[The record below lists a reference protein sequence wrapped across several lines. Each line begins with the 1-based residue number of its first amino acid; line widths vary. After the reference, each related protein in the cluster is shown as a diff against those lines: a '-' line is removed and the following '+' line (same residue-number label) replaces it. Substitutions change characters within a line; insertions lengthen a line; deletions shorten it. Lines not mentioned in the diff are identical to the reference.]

1 MINDFSV
8 SRCIILK
15 TVKKILG
22 KRVGKFYNRKEKI
35 VQKYRSMVIFQV
47 INDLVLN
54 CVILKSVKTEASIQ
68 RLENSIIVEG
78 NETNVSKD

>member
-1 MINDFSV
+1 M
-8 SRCIILK
+8 
-15 TVKKILG
+15 
-22 KRVGKFYNRKEKI
+22 
-35 VQKYRSMVIFQV
+35 QKYRSMVIFQV

-78 NETNVSKD
+78 NEMNVSKD